1 MRFTSCVPLLKC
13 NRHRNLFAIPWKSEH
28 QQSKCEPYIM
38 KSSVSTLSRIVAPV
52 HLEEMELPADLDGFH
67 AVLKRRI
74 RDQSEIEECRE
85 DYSAEKKVAAQ
96 RAVAARVRDLVWIGR
111 LAPLESALTTLSL
124 RRSVMLLA
132 RRVAFVWIAYSTGSK
147 NGELEMSTQPS

>member
-85 DYSAEKKVAAQ
+85 DYSAEKKGC
-96 RAVAARVRDLVWIGR
+96 RTKGCG
-111 LAPLESALTTLSL
+111 
-124 RRSVMLLA
+124 
-132 RRVAFVWIAYSTGSK
+132 STRK
-147 NGELEMSTQPS
+147 RPCLDRKTCAT